1 MTQLNEIKRM
11 QQLAGIISESQL
23 NEEAQEVSP
32 EKAAS
37 QVTKVVNSLEQSPVV
52 NNIADKISKDPK
64 ALEQLQSILN
74 QSGINPSE
82 LSENI
87 DSSIV
92 QKLALTMA
100 KKAEQS
106 PISEEEGGFDYGGA
120 FWSGLVGGG
129 VLASYL
135 ASAGDVLTKTQIM
148 LGHAPSH
155 MVETILGAI
164 AGAILA
170 VVAKI
175 IYDKSKGNN

>member
-1 MTQLNEIKRM
+1 MAQLISEAKRM
-11 QQLAGIISESQL
+11 QFLAGLINESQL
-23 NEEAQEVSP
+23 NEEEQEVSP

-37 QVTKVVNSLEQSPVV
+37 QVTKVVNSLEKSPVV
-52 NNIADKISKDPK
+52 DNIADKISKDPK
-64 ALEQLQSILN
+64 ALKQLQAILS

-100 KKAEQS
+100 KKAEET
-106 PISEEEGGFDYGGA
+106 PINEEGFDAGGA

-148 LGHAPSH
+148 LGQSPSH
-155 MVETILGAI
+155 MVETVLGAI

-170 VVAKI
+170 VVAKKV
-175 IYDKSKGNN
+175 YDKSKGNS